1 MRKRGL
7 SLAVAVLSLC
17 LWLPASESEAKGDW
31 EWTLVPYLWA
41 SDIGM
46 EVKIAGEPALDT
58 DVAFGDLLDKVELAF
73 TVHFEGRK
81 SKGGFLLDI
90 TAIGLSNEV
99 TLSGGSGSPA
109 PPDGTVVK
117 ADIDLAIVEVGGFYR
132 PRGEKTGL
140 DILFGIRYIG
150 FDQEIDITLPFPP
163 DMPINTK
170 VESAPSL
177 TDGFIG
183 LRYSGTMGK
192 KWGYAIRGDIAT
204 GGTEQTL
211 NGIIGFS
218 YQIGKSGRY
227 ALRLGYRYMTMEI
240 EEDEGPAKIETDMTM
255 SGVYAGFVF
264 QW

>member
-1 MRKRGL
+1 MSRKL
-7 SLAVAVLSLC
+7 WILAVVVLSLC
-17 LWLPASESEAKGDW
+17 LWLPATESEAKGDW

-46 EVKIAGEPALDT
+46 EEKITDEPVLET
-58 DVAFGDLLDKVELAF
+58 DIDFGDLIDKVDLAF

-81 SKGGFLLDI
+81 GRGGFLIDI
-90 TAIGLSNEV
+90 TAIGLSNE
-99 TLSGGSGSPA
+99 TTFSGGSGSSA
-109 PPDGTVVK
+109 PPDGTLVN
-117 ADIDLAIVEVGGFYR
+117 ADIDLSIVEVGGFYR
-132 PRGEKTGL
+132 PGGEKTGL
-140 DILFGIRYIG
+140 DILAGIRYVG
-150 FDQEIDITLPFPP
+150 MDQKIDITLPSPP

-170 VESAPSL
+170 VESSPTL

-240 EEDEGPAKIETDMTM
+240 EEVEDGVKIETDLTM
-255 SGVYAGFVF
+255 SGIYAGFVF